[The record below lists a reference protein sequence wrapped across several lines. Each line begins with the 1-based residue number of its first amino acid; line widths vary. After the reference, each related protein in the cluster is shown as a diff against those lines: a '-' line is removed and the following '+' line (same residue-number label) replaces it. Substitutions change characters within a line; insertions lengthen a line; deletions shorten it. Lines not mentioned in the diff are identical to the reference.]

1 MRKLFYLSLI
11 IIFLFNPNRFV
22 LAQDQTPSLPVYV
35 VESGDTFYS
44 IALKFGLTVTD
55 ITQANPQLDP
65 NLLSVGAQVAIPG
78 LEGVQGKLLTKTV
91 QLGENIRSLSIRN
104 QIEQAQ
110 LTRLNHITSPAEI
123 YAGASVIIPNDD
135 NRRPLVSTSLLNDG
149 NSLFQIAVQ
158 NNGNPWLTAKTNQYQ
173 STWDILPGE
182 VIFQEQAVDD
192 KDVVNPISP
201 VVKEI
206 VIDPL
211 PIEQGETT
219 VIRITTTQPVEFSGV
234 LAGNDLRFFSTS
246 ENVYTALQGI
256 HVMADPGIY
265 PFTISG
271 QLSDG
276 TRFTFDQM
284 VILQALGY
292 IQEKID
298 GVDPTTLDPAVTKPE
313 DDQIRDII
321 SKITPEKMW
330 DGPFTSPGYDPD
342 WITSTF
348 GNRRSYN
355 GSGYTYFHSGLDYG
369 SGTGLPIKA
378 PAPGIVVFAGPLTV
392 RGNATVIDHGWGVFS
407 GFWHQSEFDV
417 AVGDR
422 VETGQVI
429 GLAGGTGRI
438 TGPHLHWEIWVN
450 GIQVNPSTW
459 LARSFP

>member
-1 MRKLFYLSLI
+1 MRKLIFLSLI
-11 IIFLFNPNRFV
+11 FIILLYPNLHA
-22 LAQDQTPSLPVYV
+22 LAQDQTPTLPVYI

-44 IALKFGLTVTD
+44 IALKFGLTVDD
-55 ITQANPQLDP
+55 ITQANPQVDP
-65 NLLSVGAQVAIPG
+65 NLLSVGAEVAIPG

-91 QLGENIRSLSIRN
+91 QLGENLRSVSIRN

-110 LTRLNHITSPAEI
+110 VTRLNHITSPAEI
-123 YAGASVIIPNDD
+123 FAGASLIIPNDD
-135 NRRPLVSTSLLNDG
+135 TRQPLVSTSLLNDG
-149 NSLFQIAVQ
+149 QSLFQVAVQ
-158 NNGNPWLTAKTNQYQ
+158 TNGNPWLAAKTNQYQ

-182 VIFQEQAVDD
+182 VIFQEQAEDE
-192 KDVVNPISP
+192 KDGVNPISP
-201 VVKEI
+201 VVQEI

-219 VIRITTTQPVEFSGV
+219 VIRISTTQPVELSGK
-234 LAGNDLRFFSTS
+234 LAGNDLRFFSPS
-246 ENVYTALQGI
+246 ENEYIALQGI

-271 QLSDG
+271 QLPDG

-298 GVDPTTLDPAVTKPE
+298 GVDPTTLDPAITKPE
-313 DDQIRDII
+313 DDQIRAVI

-355 GSGYTYFHSGLDYG
+355 GSAYTYFHAGLDYG

-407 GFWHQSEFDV
+407 GFWHQSEFGV
-417 AVGDR
+417 TVGDR

-450 GIQVNPSTW
+450 GIQVNPLTW
-459 LARSFP
+459 LERSFP